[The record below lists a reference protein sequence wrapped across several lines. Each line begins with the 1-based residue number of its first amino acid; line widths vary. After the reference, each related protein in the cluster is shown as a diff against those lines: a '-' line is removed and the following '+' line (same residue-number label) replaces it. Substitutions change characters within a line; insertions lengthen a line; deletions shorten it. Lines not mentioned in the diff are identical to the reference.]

1 MNILVFSWRGPRHP
15 HAGGAEYVTQKH
27 AKAWVKAGHDVTLFT
42 SHFRGAKIKETIDD
56 VQVIRKGSEVFGVQI
71 AAFTWYLVG
80 KHKQFDLVIDQ
91 FHGIPFFTPL
101 YVRTRKLAFIH
112 EVAKEVWKYNPW
124 PKPFNLLP
132 YIVGTFFEPFI
143 FKVIYK
149 KIQFMTVSE
158 STKDDLSGWSIPKRN
173 ITVIHNGMD
182 STYALKKMPEKSI
195 KKTVTYL
202 GALSEDKGV
211 FDTVYA
217 FSEIIRK
224 DEDWQLWIV
233 GKSSVDIDRR
243 LKELVNNLNIK
254 NKVKLWGFVS
264 DKRKFELLAQS
275 SYLINPSIRE
285 GWGLVNIEANSVGV
299 PVIGYNVPGMRDSVI
314 DGKTG
319 VLVESG
325 NYRLIA
331 ENVLKLFKDQ
341 SVYETYSANC
351 RKWAAKFSWEKS
363 TKESLDLIESL

>member
-91 FHGIPFFTPL
+91 FHGIPF
-101 YVRTRKLAFIH
+101 
-112 EVAKEVWKYNPW
+112 
-124 PKPFNLLP
+124 NLLP

-158 STKDDLSGWSIPKRN
+158 STKVDLSGWSIPKRN

>member
-80 KHKQFDLVIDQ
+80 K
-91 FHGIPFFTPL
+91 
-101 YVRTRKLAFIH
+101 
-112 EVAKEVWKYNPW
+112 YNPW

-158 STKDDLSGWSIPKRN
+158 STKVDLSGWSIPKRN